1 MPQQLSSQDV
11 LRELRRI
18 RYSSRKG
25 RRLDLSWIARQA
37 GYRRESLYRAMNR
50 GWIGTLMAARVG
62 QVLQNVTDDRSQV
75 THSSL
80 GEYGGG
86 PDPRGGARFARRA
99 RRSAPAGNTISV
111 GAGARRHVGAICIS
125 GLARRGTEKM
135 TMAIEC
141 AVQPRIGVLSLTDL
155 WTA

>member
-86 PDPRGGARFARRA
+86 PDPRGGARFARRPDDRRLQAIRSQSA
-99 RRSAPAGNTISV
+99 R
-111 GAGARRHVGAICIS
+111 ARGGTS
-125 GLARRGTEKM
+125 GPYA
-135 TMAIEC
+135 
-141 AVQPRIGVLSLTDL
+141 SLGSHGGDGKDDDGH
-155 WTA
+155 

>member
-62 QVLQNVTDDRSQV
+62 QVLQNVTNHRNQV
-75 THSSL
+75 ARSSL

-86 PDPRGGARFARRA
+86 PDPRGGARFARRPDDRRLQGTRSQSA
-99 RRSAPAGNTISV
+99 RARGGTSGTTASLGPRGGGEKDVLTPAV
-111 GAGARRHVGAICIS
+111 GRFVDSIRVDGRKTR
-125 GLARRGTEKM
+125 K
-135 TMAIEC
+135 
-141 AVQPRIGVLSLTDL
+141 
-155 WTA
+155 